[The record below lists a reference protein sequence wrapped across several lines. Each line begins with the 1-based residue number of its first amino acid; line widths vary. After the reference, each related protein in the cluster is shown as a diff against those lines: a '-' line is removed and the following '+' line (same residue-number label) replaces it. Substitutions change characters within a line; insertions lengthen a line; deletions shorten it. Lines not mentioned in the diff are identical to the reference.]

1 MPCPTCTAGHDQ
13 SHKLLTAAPKEVP
26 SPSSRLTRSKKEMVE
41 HADTKDEEAAL
52 STPRGE
58 GKVVNAKASP
68 EQGKEYYEDSELEE
82 EDKDYANLSP

>member
-1 MPCPTCTAGHDQ
+1 
-13 SHKLLTAAPKEVP
+13 
-26 SPSSRLTRSKKEMVE
+26 MVE